1 MPLTELQAQ
10 QIALVRVLEQTRDNG
25 GVWTASDAREA
36 TRAARELVGPRAP
49 FEAFVAR
56 RAQWALDEIGRSK
69 PAQAIRLH
77 TVRAP
82 FWNEN
87 RVHRLATQFDTEM
100 LQECRRSG
108 AEVDCDVPHPPG

>member
-36 TRAARELVGPRAP
+36 TRAARELAGPRAP

-77 TVRAP
+77 TVR
-82 FWNEN
+82 
-87 RVHRLATQFDTEM
+87 
-100 LQECRRSG
+100 
-108 AEVDCDVPHPPG
+108 